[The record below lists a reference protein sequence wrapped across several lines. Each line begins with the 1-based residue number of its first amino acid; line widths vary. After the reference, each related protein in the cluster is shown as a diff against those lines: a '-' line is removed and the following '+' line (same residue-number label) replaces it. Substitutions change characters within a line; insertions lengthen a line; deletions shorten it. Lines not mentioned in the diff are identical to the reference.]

1 MVKPRSSAIAATIV
15 ASLLWAIPIDVSAQ
29 TNPPQTAPPPAA
41 AAAPSMPESNWITR
55 CVSRTRAGAV
65 ECTIEQSVIKN
76 DTRQV
81 IVLFRVRVPP
91 DTRTPVM
98 MAQLPL
104 GLYLP
109 AQVILHIDDRKAGEF
124 PAQTCDAS
132 GCYISGPLPAELLAQ
147 LAAGKTLKFSFQN
160 LARETIDVSMPLAG
174 FAQAYEGIR

>member
-1 MVKPRSSAIAATIV
+1 MRHRWSAIAATIV
-15 ASLLWAIPIDVSAQ
+15 ASLVAATPIALSAQ
-29 TNPPQTAPPPAA
+29 AKPTQTAPPPAA
-41 AAAPSMPESNWITR
+41 AAVPATPESNWITR
-55 CVSRTRAGAV
+55 CASRTRAGAV

-91 DTRTPVM
+91 DTRAPVM

-109 AQVILHIDDRKAGEF
+109 AQVVLHVDDRKAGEF
-124 PAQTCDAS
+124 PPQTCDAS
-132 GCYISGPLPAELLAQ
+132 GCYISGPLPTELLAQ
-147 LAAGKTLKFSFQN
+147 LSAGKLLKFSFQN

-174 FAQAYEGIR
+174 FAAAYEGIR

>member
-1 MVKPRSSAIAATIV
+1 VRHRWSAIAATIV
-15 ASLLWAIPIDVSAQ
+15 ASHVVATAIALSAQ
-29 TNPPQTAPPPAA
+29 AKPTQTAPSPAPAA
-41 AAAPSMPESNWITR
+41 VPATPESNWITR
-55 CVSRTRAGAV
+55 CASRTRAGAV

-91 DTRTPVM
+91 DTRAPVM

-109 AQVILHIDDRKAGEF
+109 AQVVLHVDDRKAGEF
-124 PAQTCDAS
+124 PPQTCDAS
-132 GCYISGPLPAELLAQ
+132 GCYISGPLPTELLAQ
-147 LAAGKTLKFSFQN
+147 LSAGKVLKFSFQN

-174 FAQAYEGIR
+174 FAAAYEGIR